1 MFPPP
6 VCFDA
11 LFRRCGRT
19 PRNREIGAVGTE
31 SALRPFAGG
40 KIETASDNGE
50 GGIAA
55 FTEPTGLFPE
65 PDP

>member
-1 MFPPP
+1 MRP
-6 VCFDA
+6 VA
-11 LFRRCGRT
+11 LKSRDRGT
-19 PRNREIGAVGTE
+19 VGAE